1 MRQSCKKWWVKY
13 FLHLPY
19 IHIWCKCKVVQKI
32 RIWLQIISKH
42 EIIIRFP
49 DSNYPYL
56 RRSATY
62 VELIFDLLSFGINL
76 LLLIPSRIRNCKISI
91 RNCQY
96 NAGIGN
102 ILKYNLWSC
111 ISQTFDLSA
120 FIKNTINILQHMTLK
135 IIVEKIANTINV
147 PFINIL
153 SSQCE
158 ITGSYGIALW
168 SLIFFLIF
176 LDNFV
181 S

>member
-1 MRQSCKKWWVKY
+1 M
-13 FLHLPY
+13 FLPT
-19 IHIWCKCKVVQKI
+19 
-32 RIWLQIISKH
+32 S
-42 EIIIRFP
+42 P

-120 FIKNTINILQHMTLK
+120 FIENTIDILQHMTLK
-135 IIVEKIANTINV
+135 IIVEKIANTVNVSFINV
-147 PFINIL
+147 L

-158 ITGSYGIALW
+158 ITGSYGKALW
-168 SLIFFLIF
+168 SLIFFLIILGQFCF
-176 LDNFV
+176 LTILKVVAFKIN
-181 S
+181 